1 MKTTHLDEEARAL
14 LRKILVGQAYR
25 QMMAANIRGHGLKFL
40 ERPEGRLLLVE
51 DLEHILGQARRVQ
64 ELYSAI
70 GGGEVRREAAA
81 KMDRIPYPSS
91 RLELAAFLAA
101 FDTAEAV
108 AMEGYV
114 ESKSDEFAELAREN
128 LEHERK
134 VTVRSQEFFRT
145 FANDRGQHPHAQQM
159 FDRWLV
165 IALLALGRPGTHGDR
180 RAVELGLRSRSC
192 ADSVRTYLE
201 RIGGFM
207 KACSLEMPDL
217 AAAGVELPR

>member
-1 MKTTHLDEEARAL
+1 MRTVDLDEEGKAL

-40 ERPEGRLLLVE
+40 GRPTGRLNLVK
-51 DLEHILGQARRVQ
+51 DLEHILGQAQRVQ
-64 ELYSAI
+64 ELYSTI
-70 GGGEVRREAAA
+70 GGGEVRREAAV
-81 KMDRIPYPSS
+81 KMDRIPYPGS

-101 FDTAEAV
+101 FDSAEAV

-114 ESKSDEFAELAREN
+114 ESKSDEFAEIARVN
-128 LEHERK
+128 LEHEYQA
-134 VTVRSQEFFRT
+134 TVRSQEFFQS
-145 FANDRGQHPHAQQM
+145 FATDRGQHPHAQQM

-192 ADSVRTYLE
+192 GDSVRVYLE
-201 RIGGFM
+201 RIESFM
-207 KACSLEMPDL
+207 QACSLEMPDL
-217 AAAGVELPR
+217 AAAGVELPG